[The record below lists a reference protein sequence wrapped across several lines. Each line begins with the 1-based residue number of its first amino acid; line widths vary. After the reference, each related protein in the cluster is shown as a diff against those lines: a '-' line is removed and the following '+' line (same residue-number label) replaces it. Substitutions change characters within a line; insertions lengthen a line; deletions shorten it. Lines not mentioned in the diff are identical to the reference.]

1 VLSCTA
7 GLPVAQPCA
16 QLMAMYAGFLQSLAV
31 GTGIGISA
39 WWLCPNNNVA
49 VRASSDQLVPPQFP
63 WSHAGFWQSFDHAS
77 IRRGYQVFTQVC
89 ATCHGLSR
97 VAYRNLVGVCLTD
110 DEAKAEAAK
119 KDFPGEPDESGDPT
133 TRPGKLFDY
142 IPSPYA
148 NENAARYA
156 NNGAL
161 PPDLSL
167 ITKARHDG
175 HNYLFALL
183 TGYRPVPYGL
193 QIREGLHYNP
203 YFPNGAIGMAQA
215 LNEGVLEYDDK
226 SVEPSVS
233 QMAKDVTTFLSWAAE
248 PEHDDRKRMGL
259 KAVFVAA
266 MAAIPTLYWKRHKW
280 SVIKTRKVKFEK

>member
-1 VLSCTA
+1 MAASSFYHTLAAGTA
-7 GLPVAQPCA
+7 LGV
-16 QLMAMYAGFLQSLAV
+16 
-31 GTGIGISA
+31 SA
-39 WWLCPNNNVA
+39 WWLVPSNKLV
-49 VRASSDQLVPPQFP
+49 VRASSDQVHPPQYP
-63 WSHAGFWQSFDHAS
+63 WSNAAFWQSFDHAS

-97 VAYRNLVGVCLTD
+97 IAYRNLVGVCMTEE
-110 DEAKAEAAK
+110 EAKEEAAK
-119 KDFPGEPDESGDPT
+119 KEFPGDPDESGDPT

-175 HNYLFALL
+175 QNYLFALL

-203 YFPNGAIGMAQA
+203 YFSNGAIGMAQA
-215 LNEGVLEYDDK
+215 LNPGVVTYDDPT
-226 SVEPSVS
+226 VEPSVS
-233 QMAKDVTTFLSWAAE
+233 QMAKDVSTFLSWAAE
-248 PEHDDRKRMGL
+248 PEHDERKRVGL
-259 KAVFVAA
+259 KALFVVG
-266 MAAIPTLYWKRHKW
+266 MAAVPTLYWKRLKW
-280 SVIKTRKVKFEK
+280 SLLKTRQLKFVNK